1 MHINRKSA
9 THALTVQNATP
20 RGLSPRI
27 KAAGVLAAM
36 TALLSVSSLSLA
48 AENSP
53 SHIHAIGIENQYA
66 DIISQIGGKYVEV
79 TSLISDPNT
88 DPHAFEASPGI
99 ARQIAHATLIVE
111 NGAGY
116 DDWADKLIAASPN
129 AKRNVINVH
138 SLLKLPENTANP
150 HLWYDP
156 QTMPAVADAIADQLA
171 SKMPEHAAEFRENA
185 GKFRQSMEPV
195 NAAITAFKNDFPDT
209 PVAVTEPVADYLLK
223 AMGAK
228 ILTPEALEYGIMN
241 DIDPAPQLVSE
252 QNELLAQR
260 KVRVFVY
267 NQQVTDPVTS
277 HFLALARKNH
287 IPVAGVYETMP
298 EPGYHYQ
305 SWMLA
310 EISALRHAVSDQ
322 VSTESLIAGKR

>member
-1 MHINRKSA
+1 MHISRKSA
-9 THALTVQNATP
+9 KHAMSEQNTAP
-20 RGLSPRI
+20 RGSRLRLN
-27 KAAGVLAAM
+27 AMGVLAAM
-36 TALLSVSSLSLA
+36 TALLSVSPQTLA
-48 AENSP
+48 AEP
-53 SHIHAIGIENQYA
+53 PHPHIHAIGVENQYA

-88 DPHAFEASPGI
+88 DPHSFEASPGI
-99 ARQIAHATLIVE
+99 ARQIANATLIVE

-129 AKRNVINVH
+129 AGRQVINVH
-138 SLLKLPENTANP
+138 SLLKLPADTANP

-156 QTMPAVADAIADQLA
+156 QTMPVVADAIAEQLA
-171 SKMPEHAAEFRENA
+171 SKMPEHAAEFRQNA

-195 NAAITAFKNDFPDT
+195 NAAITAFKRDFPAT

-223 AMGAK
+223 AMGTQN
-228 ILTPEALEYGIMN
+228 LTPAALEYGIMN

-267 NQQVTDPVTS
+267 NQQVTDPITS
-277 HFLALARKNH
+277 HFLALARKNQ
-287 IPVAGVYETMP
+287 IPVVGVYETMP

-310 EISALRHAVSDQ
+310 EVSALRKALSDR
-322 VSTESLIAGKR
+322 VSTESLIAGKQ